1 MSDSEDYNS
10 AKDEDFDEPAD
21 AESASDDEPLSKT
34 KKTKDVGKKTKSP
47 KKNGKSPKKAGRP
60 PGKGR
65 KSGPVKEA
73 AKEGKRGRGRP
84 PASATKTKK
93 AEKPAKVSFSDDP
106 LALSENEEDPLN
118 NDDEDEVEDEY
129 EVTTRLHSLQASK
142 FQLCIFKVEAIV
154 GHREYNGKLS
164 YKIRWKNY
172 DAKHDTWEDY
182 SSLCCP
188 DLLESYNFKVNNQFL
203 YRNLQ

>member
-1 MSDSEDYNS
+1 MSESEDYNS

-129 EVTTRLHSLQASK
+129 EVTTIDCIHFRRPSFNFAFLRSRQSLGTANTTASW
-142 FQLCIFKVEAIV
+142 AT
-154 GHREYNGKLS
+154 RSAGKTTTPS
-164 YKIRWKNY
+164 TIPGKTTARFAAQI
-172 DAKHDTWEDY
+172 
-182 SSLCCP
+182 C
-188 DLLESYNFKVNNQFL
+188 
-203 YRNLQ
+203 